1 MEYNPFDKLKLK
13 WFADSGHGWLRV
25 DKKEFEKDINAS
37 RQVSEYSYYDDDYV
51 YLEEDCDASM
61 YINHIQI
68 NLLEDMDSY
77 IPEQYYDGDCFVR
90 DLNRIRR

>member
-1 MEYNPFDKLKLK
+1 MEYNQFDKLKLK

-25 DKKEFEKDINAS
+25 DKTEFEKDINAS

-77 IPEQYYDGDCFVR
+77 IPEQYEEHSFIR
-90 DLNRIRR
+90 KLKHIRR

>member
-1 MEYNPFDKLKLK
+1 MEYNSFNKLKLK
-13 WFADSGHGWLRV
+13 WFIDSGHGWLRV
-25 DKKEFEKDINAS
+25 NKKEFEKDINAS

-61 YINHIQI
+61 YIKHIQI
-68 NLLEDMDSY
+68 NYENLTY
-77 IPEQYYDGDCFVR
+77 IPEQYYDGHCFVR